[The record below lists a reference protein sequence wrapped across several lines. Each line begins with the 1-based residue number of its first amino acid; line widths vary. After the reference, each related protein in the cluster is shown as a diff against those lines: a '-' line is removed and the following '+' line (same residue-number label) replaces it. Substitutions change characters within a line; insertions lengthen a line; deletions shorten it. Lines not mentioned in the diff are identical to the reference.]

1 MSQRRTARVL
11 GAVASAT
18 ALLAFA
24 ACSSTPAA
32 TTATSA
38 APGGTTAATS
48 APADECAAF
57 AAYGDLTGKTI
68 TVFTSIASDSEA
80 KPHTDSYIPF
90 ETCTGAKIKYEGSRD
105 FEAQLPV
112 RIKAGN
118 APDIAYIPQPGL
130 LKTLVTGNPG
140 KVFAAGELANKNVDE
155 FYGPDWKKYGTVDDT
170 FYAVPVGANAK
181 SFVWYSPSMFADKG
195 YTVPTTWDEL
205 MALTQ
210 KIADD
215 NPDSDIKP
223 WCAGIE
229 SGGATGW
236 PATDWV
242 EDMMLRT
249 TTPENYDKW
258 VSNELKFNDP
268 IVVGAIDMAG
278 SILKNPAYVNGGL
291 GEVKTIATTSFT
303 EAGLPILDGVCY
315 MHRQASFY
323 QANWGE
329 GVKVGE
335 DGDVWAF
342 YLPAKDAASKPVLGG
357 GEFAAAFSDRPEVQA
372 FQAYLASPEWSNA
385 KAKATPNG
393 GWLSANKKL
402 DPANLTQP
410 VDKLSYQILT
420 DPATVFRF
428 DASDLMPG
436 AVGAGSF
443 WKEMTNW
450 IALDKSSQDVADA
463 IQKSWPTS

>member
-140 KVFAAGELANKNVDE
+140 KVFAAG
-155 FYGPDWKKYGTVDDT
+155 
-170 FYAVPVGANAK
+170 
-181 SFVWYSPSMFADKG
+181 
-195 YTVPTTWDEL
+195 
-205 MALTQ
+205 
-210 KIADD
+210 
-215 NPDSDIKP
+215 
-223 WCAGIE
+223 
-229 SGGATGW
+229 
-236 PATDWV
+236 
-242 EDMMLRT
+242 
-249 TTPENYDKW
+249 
-258 VSNELKFNDP
+258 
-268 IVVGAIDMAG
+268 
-278 SILKNPAYVNGGL
+278 
-291 GEVKTIATTSFT
+291 
-303 EAGLPILDGVCY
+303 
-315 MHRQASFY
+315 
-323 QANWGE
+323 
-329 GVKVGE
+329 
-335 DGDVWAF
+335 
-342 YLPAKDAASKPVLGG
+342 
-357 GEFAAAFSDRPEVQA
+357 
-372 FQAYLASPEWSNA
+372 
-385 KAKATPNG
+385 
-393 GWLSANKKL
+393 
-402 DPANLTQP
+402 
-410 VDKLSYQILT
+410 
-420 DPATVFRF
+420 
-428 DASDLMPG
+428 
-436 AVGAGSF
+436 
-443 WKEMTNW
+443 
-450 IALDKSSQDVADA
+450 
-463 IQKSWPTS
+463 

>member
-1 MSQRRTARVL
+1 
-11 GAVASAT
+11 
-18 ALLAFA
+18 
-24 ACSSTPAA
+24 
-32 TTATSA
+32 
-38 APGGTTAATS
+38 
-48 APADECAAF
+48 
-57 AAYGDLTGKTI
+57 
-68 TVFTSIASDSEA
+68 
-80 KPHTDSYIPF
+80 
-90 ETCTGAKIKYEGSRD
+90 
-105 FEAQLPV
+105 
-112 RIKAGN
+112 
-118 APDIAYIPQPGL
+118 
-130 LKTLVTGNPG
+130 
-140 KVFAAGELANKNVDE
+140 
-155 FYGPDWKKYGTVDDT
+155 
-170 FYAVPVGANAK
+170 
-181 SFVWYSPSMFADKG
+181 MFADKG